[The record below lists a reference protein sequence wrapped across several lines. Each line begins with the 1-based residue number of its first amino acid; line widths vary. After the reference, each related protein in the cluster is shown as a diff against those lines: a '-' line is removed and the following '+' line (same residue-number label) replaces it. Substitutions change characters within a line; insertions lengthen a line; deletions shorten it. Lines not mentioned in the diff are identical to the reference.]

1 MDLVP
6 LFATV
11 VSLSI
16 FLLVIELVRRGR
28 LKERYSLL
36 WIFSAAVML
45 LFSVSRKL
53 LHLAAASLGIFY
65 PPSLIFLLASI
76 FLIII
81 NVHFSTVISELSE
94 KTKTLTQ
101 EIALLKE
108 TLEGKNENRE
118 E

>member
-11 VSLSI
+11 VSLTI
-16 FLLVIELVRRGR
+16 FFLVIDLVRRSR

-45 LFSVSRKL
+45 LFSVSRKF
-53 LHLAAASLGIFY
+53 LHFAATSLGIFY

-81 NVHFSTVISELSE
+81 NIHFSTVISELSE

-108 TLEGKNENRE
+108 ALGRKDENRE